1 MAIEEADAL
10 KREMHALREEVIRL
24 SETWDRSIRIT
35 WALLA
40 ANFLSFAVVVAIG
53 FGWL

>member
-1 MAIEEADAL
+1 MVDAL
-10 KREMHALREEVIRL
+10 KPESRTAREEMDRL
-24 SETWDRSIRIT
+24 CETWDRSIRIT

-40 ANFLSFAVVVAIG
+40 VNLASLTTLLAIG

>member
-1 MAIEEADAL
+1 MVDAP
-10 KREMHALREEVIRL
+10 KSEFRALREATDRL
-24 SETWDRSIRIT
+24 CESWDRSIRIT

-40 ANFLSFAVVVAIG
+40 VNFLGLMVLLAKG